1 MNRKVLLLEPNYKN
15 KFPPIGL
22 MKLATYFKL
31 RGDDVVFYKGDLK
44 EFVIR
49 QITDECVEKLNQLD
63 SSIQW
68 RLRADKIAQYIKYR
82 KQADLERIGLSDS
95 KHYAPLLYP
104 CVEYYKKFFHSKEYK
119 RHPRWDWVGVT
130 TLFTFYWDITID
142 TIEFAKLMVKDTKN
156 LMVGGVLASIQPEQI
171 EKATGIKPHCGTLHT
186 KAVNGK
192 GGDIDP
198 DNPYVIDELPLDYSI
213 LDDTTVPL
221 NRTNRSLKSLK

>member
-82 KQADLERIGLSDS
+82 RQTDLERIGLSDS

-119 RHPRWDWVGVT
+119 RHPRWDW
-130 TLFTFYWDITID
+130 
-142 TIEFAKLMVKDTKN
+142 
-156 LMVGGVLASIQPEQI
+156 S
-171 EKATGIKPHCGTLHT
+171 TGPAPAACPCG
-186 KAVNGK
+186 
-192 GGDIDP
+192 
-198 DNPYVIDELPLDYSI
+198 
-213 LDDTTVPL
+213 
-221 NRTNRSLKSLK
+221 